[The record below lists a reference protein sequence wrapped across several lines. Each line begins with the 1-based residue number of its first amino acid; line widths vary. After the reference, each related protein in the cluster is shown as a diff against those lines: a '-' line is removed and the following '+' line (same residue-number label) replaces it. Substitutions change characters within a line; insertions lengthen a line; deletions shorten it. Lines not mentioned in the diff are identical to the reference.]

1 MKNIYTV
8 YANVDAQVRVT
19 EINSSAFVA
28 NPTNLVQIDEGSG
41 DRCHHAQN
49 NYLPLPLVTAQGV
62 YRYKLVDGKPAERTA
77 EEMAPDIP
85 TAAAKPDAGERIAAL
100 EAAMLVLMEE
110 TNHV

>member
-1 MKNIYTV
+1 MDNYKV
-8 YANVDAQVRVT
+8 CVRTNTDGCIT
-19 EINSSAFVA
+19 EINSDAFIA
-28 NPTNLVQIDEGSG
+28 DFTGWIGIDEGSG